1 MLNVTEALKEGE
13 VAVRGPFE
21 GLDKKALVDLCR
33 GNDLLVG
40 GTKKDLRTRLI
51 AAGVQE

>member
-1 MLNVTEALKEGE
+1 MTEALKEGE
-13 VAVRGPFE
+13 VAVRGPFG
-21 GLDKKALVDLCR
+21 GLDKKALIGLCR

-40 GTKKDLRTRLI
+40 GNKKDLRTHLI